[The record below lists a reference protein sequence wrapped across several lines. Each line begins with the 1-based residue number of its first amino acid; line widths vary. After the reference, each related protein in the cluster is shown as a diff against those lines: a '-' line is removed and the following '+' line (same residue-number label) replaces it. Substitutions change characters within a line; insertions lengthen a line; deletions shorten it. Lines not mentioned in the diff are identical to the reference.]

1 MQNEPVIPINVVHL
15 LPVLDARLMELLKGL
30 TPEEW
35 QCQTVARLW
44 KVKDVVAH
52 LLDTNIR
59 VISSQQEFTGEAPP
73 AIHSTQDLVNYLNQL
88 NADWVKAMK
97 RVSPDLLMMLHELTG
112 PLYCKIYASADMWA
126 KARYAVDWA
135 GESES
140 KNWMHIAREYT
151 EKFLHQ
157 QQIRDAVNKP
167 GLMTRELFYPFIDT
181 LMMALPH
188 TYRNAVA
195 ANGTTIQMT
204 ITGNIGGSW
213 NLFRSDGKWILGKGE
228 LSNPTA
234 SVAIDPDSAWK
245 LFSKSLRPEHVMD
258 KVTISGNQKLGETS
272 LQMISFM
279 A

>member
-1 MQNEPVIPINVVHL
+1 MQNHDFIPINIVHL
-15 LPVLDARLMELLKGL
+15 LPVLDAKLIDLLKSL
-30 TPEEW
+30 SPDEW
-35 QCQTVARLW
+35 QAQTVARLW
-44 KVKDVVAH
+44 KVKDVAAH
-52 LLDTNIR
+52 LLDINMR
-59 VISSQQEFTGEAPP
+59 VISSNDGFKGETPP
-73 AIHSTQDLVNYLNQL
+73 VINTTQDLVNYLNQL

-97 RVSPDLLMMLHELTG
+97 RVSPELLIMLHELTG
-112 PLYCKIYASADMWA
+112 PLYCKIYAAADPMA
-126 KARYAVDWA
+126 TAMYAVDWA

-195 ANGTTIQMT
+195 ADGTTIQLSV
-204 ITGNIGGSW
+204 TGDIGGSW
-213 NLFRSDGKWILGKGE
+213 NLGRLAGRWVLGKGE
-228 LSNPTA
+228 VLNPTA
-234 SVAIDPDSAWK
+234 SVTIDPDSAWK

-258 KVTISGNQKLGETS
+258 QVTISGNQKLGETA
-272 LQMISFM
+272 LHMISFM